1 MNVTQTLRH
10 LLMATDFS
18 PESRHAIDRA
28 AGLAEAAAARMTVVH
43 ALSSGPLDEV
53 RGWLGVE
60 RLAEALRA
68 EAERELEAQMA
79 AVRARHPVPIDAEVR
94 VGRVL
99 DEILAAADGC
109 DADLLVVGARGA
121 SRLRR
126 LALGTTAERL
136 LRRTR
141 RPMLVVRRP
150 ARDPYQR
157 VLLPVDFSP
166 WSDTALDLARAVA
179 PAAHLVLLH
188 AWQVPFE
195 GKLRLAGLDDATI
208 DTHRR
213 RAEFEA
219 RRLLDALAAAHG
231 LGEREWTPALV
242 HGEPWS
248 AIAEAEQTH
257 DIDLVVIGKHGR
269 NVAEELLLGSV
280 TKGVVSDSAA
290 DVLVATLA

>member
-1 MNVTQTLRH
+1 MNQPTTIRQVLV
-10 LLMATDFS
+10 ATDFS
-18 PESRHAIDRA
+18 PQSRRAVDRA
-28 AGLAEAAAARMTVVH
+28 AQLAGKAGADLELVH
-43 ALSSGPLDEV
+43 ALPADPLDEI
-53 RGWLGVE
+53 RGWLGFE
-60 RLAEALRA
+60 RVKESLRSEAA
-68 EAERELEAQMA
+68 RELSALA
-79 AVRARHPVPIDAEVR
+79 TAVRGQHALLARTELR
-94 VGRVL
+94 SGRVL

-109 DADLLVVGARGA
+109 DADLLVVAARGA

-157 VLLPVDFSP
+157 VLLPVDFSS

-219 RRLLDALAAAHG
+219 RSLLDTLAAAHG